1 MGKISELEMAI
12 SDLRTAAATI
22 NDVADTLAGMF
33 SSKEAAEP
41 TAAEAPVEE
50 KQPLTLDQ
58 VSNILMQISRISRA
72 HSQKLREV
80 VRSYGVQKLSDV
92 APEHFEEILAKAE
105 VIRNGG

>member
-33 SSKEAAEP
+33 SSNEAAEP
-41 TAAEAPVEE
+41 TAAEVPVEE
-50 KQPLTLDQ
+50 KQPLTLDE
-58 VSNILMQISRISRA
+58 VSNTLMGISRISRA
-72 HSQKLREV
+72 HSQKLRDLI
-80 VRSYGVQKLSDV
+80 RKYGAHKLSEV
-92 APEHFEEILAKAE
+92 APEHYEAILAEAE